1 MRILLIGLPLMMS
14 CGDSGKDGTGD
25 SSGTGPTANQ
35 SPIANAGTDQ
45 TIPADQT
52 VTLSGASSTDPDGDA
67 LTYLW
72 AFDRVPTGSTVPAR
86 EAPFTVNHAG
96 DPVTSFRPDLEGTY
110 IVALTVRDARGALSA
125 PDYVI
130 INAQAPSSLPV
141 ANAGLDGAGRVGA
154 EVHLDGSHSYDP
166 HGAVLT
172 YNWLIVDKPADS
184 SVSALVASTTATPS
198 FIPDVK
204 GPYTMSLTVNNG
216 LASSV
221 PDPVTITVTADDHE
235 PVANAGPDQN
245 SLEDC
250 NTVNLDCSASS
261 DPDNDALTYYWSVQ
275 LKPDASLVNDATFSD
290 RASAT
295 PTFYP
300 DQAGTYVLSCA
311 VYDGSHWSVPD
322 TVHLVAAERSHNESP
337 IVNAGRDQEVN
348 AGSATCTQSG
358 YTYNCEQCPDQT
370 LALGSDGSVTDADSD
385 PLNIVWTLIDGD
397 ATITDTHSV
406 TTQVTLQNAE
416 PEQPGECTSTEYRF
430 ELQATDCTGAV
441 VTDRVT
447 YTVSCC
453 GVADTSSAMR

>member
-1 MRILLIGLPLMMS
+1 MRIFLIGLPLLAS
-14 CGDSGKDGTGD
+14 CGSSDKDGTGD
-25 SSGTGPTANQ
+25 SSGAGGAAN
-35 SPIANAGTDQ
+35 SAPVANAGTDQ
-45 TIPADQT
+45 TVPADQL

-72 AFDRVPTGSTVPAR
+72 AFDRVPTGSAVPSR

-96 DPVTSFRPDLEGTY
+96 DPLTTFQPDVQGTY

-125 PDYVI
+125 ADYVI
-130 INAQAPSSLPV
+130 INAETPSSLPV
-141 ANAGLDGAGRVGA
+141 ANAGVDGTGRVGV
-154 EVHLDGSHSYDP
+154 EVALNGALSYDP
-166 HGAVLT
+166 RGAPLT

-184 SVSALVASTTATPS
+184 LVSALVNATTATPS

-216 LASSV
+216 LVDSV
-221 PDPVTITVTADDHE
+221 PDPVTITVAADDHA

-245 SLEDC
+245 AAEDC
-250 NTVNLDCSASS
+250 TTINLDCSGST
-261 DPDNDALTYYWSVQ
+261 DPDNDTLTYFWSVQ
-275 LKPDASLVNDATFSD
+275 LKPTSSLVNETTFSD
-290 RASAT
+290 RTAPT

-311 VYDGSHWSVPD
+311 VFDGSNWSVPD
-322 TVHLVAAERSHNESP
+322 TMHIEAAERATNESP

-348 AGSATCTQSG
+348 AGSATCTQNG
-358 YTYNCEQCPDQT
+358 YTYDCEQCPDQT
-370 LALGSDGSVTDADSD
+370 LALGADGSVTDADSD
-385 PLNIVWTLIDGD
+385 PLAIQWTLIDGD
-397 ATITDTHSV
+397 ATISDTHSV
-406 TTQVTLQNAE
+406 TTQVVLQNAE
-416 PEQPGECTSTEYRF
+416 PEEPGACAEIEYRF

-453 GVADTSSAMR
+453 GVADTSSSAR